1 MTGVTTLLGE
11 TLEAIYRSR
20 GSFRTVRATGVAGDD
35 ARRLWVERPDRLRA
49 EHDRKDGTSTI
60 VRADGMWWMWR
71 PDDGGMWG
79 RDDEVSLGHEGAL
92 THLLDP
98 TPLLGIARLEAID
111 EASVLGRRAA
121 VILAV
126 PRNGEEIFEPG
137 WHVPRQ
143 GMELAID
150 LQRGIALQAG
160 DVRLT
165 EVSFDEDLDAVLF
178 VLEFPLGK
186 APPKEA
192 RVVPP
197 RVVELSEAST
207 IVDFTI
213 LVPGAVMPK
222 GSHLVRCTL
231 PGEDP
236 ADGLH
241 LLYVVDPGAVCHI
254 EVSQGPRVA
263 AEERSA
269 WPDWQSVTRDGERL
283 LTREDD
289 GESWHR
295 AMVLVERHGTVAVV
309 TSDLP
314 LETVIAIAGSLEP
327 VP

>member
-1 MTGVTTLLGE
+1 M
-11 TLEAIYRSR
+11 
-20 GSFRTVRATGVAGDD
+20 RATGVAGDE
-35 ARRLWVERPDRLRA
+35 ARRLWVQRPDRLRA
-49 EHDRKDGTSTI
+49 EHDRTDGTSTI
-60 VRADGMWWMWR
+60 VRAEGGWWMWR
-71 PDDGGMWG
+71 PDHGGMWG

-111 EASVLGRRAA
+111 EAFVLGRRAA
-121 VILAV
+121 LVIAV
-126 PRNGEEIFEPG
+126 PRNGEEVFEPG
-137 WHVPRQ
+137 WHVPRT
-143 GMELAID
+143 GIELAID
-150 LQRGIALQAG
+150 LERGIALRAG

-165 EVSFDEDLDAVLF
+165 EVSFDEDLDAALF
-178 VLEFPLGK
+178 VLEFPPGND
-186 APPKEA
+186 AP
-192 RVVPP
+192 RRSRDVPS

-213 LVPGAVMPK
+213 LVPGPVMPE

-241 LLYVVDPGAVCHI
+241 LLYIVDPGAVSHI

-263 AEERSA
+263 AEELSA
-269 WPDWQSVTRDGERL
+269 WPDWQSVSRDGERL

-295 AMVLVERHGTVAVV
+295 AMALVERHGTAAVV
-309 TSDLP
+309 RSDLP
-314 LETVIAIAGSLEP
+314 LETVIAIAASLVP